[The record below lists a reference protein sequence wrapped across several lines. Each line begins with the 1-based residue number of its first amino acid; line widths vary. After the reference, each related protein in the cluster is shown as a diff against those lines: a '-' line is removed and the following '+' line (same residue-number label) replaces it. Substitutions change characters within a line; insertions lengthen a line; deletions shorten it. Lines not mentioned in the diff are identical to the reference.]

1 MMIMSMVPFMNQQYI
16 GQHQTQ
22 VVVVN
27 PSVDAK
33 VSVYLQGMSPRQDSK
48 AYTDWLSDRPLAT
61 IRPNGNGSIG
71 GGLVHWDRRFVLI
84 ASAPT
89 TVEIVSRRSDF
100 VAEELEPI
108 LYVEDGLIW
117 EVARELDPLK
127 AGTRYNIDAGTRLAI
142 RISQK
147 EETTEDAYF
156 NFQITGDA
164 PVQLVQQTQETR
176 HRLPKAPGW
185 NTPAEAIEIV
195 PGGSKAFTLGDKARL
210 KLVTDSPKEL
220 SFDVVN
226 SNAVGHQLRLA
237 SVDETDTELAAQIVA
252 PALAGRVVISKG
264 RAAIVQQLPR

>member
-1 MMIMSMVPFMNQQYI
+1 MTMSTFMNQQYI
-16 GQHQTQ
+16 GQNQTL
-22 VVVVN
+22 VVVAN
-27 PSVDAK
+27 PSTDAK

-61 IRPNGNGSIG
+61 IRSNSNGSIG
-71 GGLVHWDRRFVLI
+71 GGIVDWNRRFVLVA
-84 ASAPT
+84 ASQT
-89 TVEIVSRRSDF
+89 DVDITSRRSDY
-100 VAEELEPI
+100 VVEALEL
-108 LYVEDGLIW
+108 VEYADGPFW
-117 EVARELDPLK
+117 EVARELDPIK
-127 AGTRYNIDAGTRLAI
+127 AGARYNIDANTRLAI

-147 EETTEDAYF
+147 EESVEDAYV
-156 NFQITGDA
+156 NFQIKGG
-164 PVQLVQQTQETR
+164 PVQLVVQTEEKR
-176 HRLPKAPGW
+176 HRLPRAPGW

-210 KLVTDSPKEL
+210 KLVTDSTKEL

-226 SNAVGHQLRLA
+226 SNAGHQLRLA